1 MRYRLLTLAIFL
13 FGGLQADPRPWW
25 EVNYNLDIEYP
36 RMGDYRWDK
45 ASEDIILRG
54 RGVNKRSF
62 YKVDLA
68 SGDTTVY
75 LDSSVFNYDGS
86 YIPVR
91 RWNLSKDG
99 SFMLIQS
106 KRERIWRHS
115 NTGTYYLL
123 NIDQREITK
132 VSEKNEMLRNV
143 KISPNNKWISY
154 VRQDNN
160 LYVYLS
166 LIHI

>member
-1 MRYRLLTLAIFL
+1 
-13 FGGLQADPRPWW
+13 
-25 EVNYNLDIEYP
+25 
-36 RMGDYRWDK
+36 
-45 ASEDIILRG
+45 
-54 RGVNKRSF
+54 
-62 YKVDLA
+62 
-68 SGDTTVY
+68 
-75 LDSSVFNYDGS
+75 
-86 YIPVR
+86 
-91 RWNLSKDG
+91 
-99 SFMLIQS
+99 MLIQS

-160 LYVYLS
+160 LYVYNIKRKREKKLTRNGSETLLNGHFGWVYEEELS
-166 LIHI
+166 G

>member
-1 MRYRLLTLAIFL
+1 MRFRPFTVVIFL
-13 FGGLQADPRPWW
+13 FLGLEADPRPWW

-54 RGVNKRSF
+54 SGVNKCSF
-62 YKVDLA
+62 YSVDLA

-75 LDSSVFNYDGS
+75 LDSSVFTYDGS

-91 RWNLSKDG
+91 SWTFSKDG

-106 KRERIWRHS
+106 QRERIWRHS

-123 NIDQREITK
+123 NIDQRELFK
-132 VSEKNEMLRNV
+132 VS
-143 KISPNNKWISY
+143 
-154 VRQDNN
+154 D
-160 LYVYLS
+160 
-166 LIHI
+166 